1 MQDRMEKKMDQWHE
15 RHVLLGS
22 QIGLV
27 ALDLVDGEKY
37 GSFCKSTIV
46 EFVSCGTIEIS
57 KKEVG

>member
-1 MQDRMEKKMDQWHE
+1 MDQWHE